1 MENAIV
7 GTIAGFIFEWFF
19 IRGLITGLVKYK
31 LNRSAFNKRKKDQT
45 IKEWFLYLRFRDLIP
60 KSWIILYFWY
70 LLSTPFTL
78 ILYIIL
84 YILGLSSIGDY
95 IFRTILMLNFISC
108 LVIGMAF
115 WKYGHGDYYYERYF
129 PREKRNK
136 KQHRK

>member
-60 KSWIILYFWY
+60 KSWIVLYFWY
-70 LLSTPFTL
+70 LLSNPITL
-78 ILYIIL
+78 VIYVILSL
-84 YILGLSSIGDY
+84 LGLATIGASILK
-95 IFRTILMLNFISC
+95 TILMINFVSS
-108 LVIGMAF
+108 LGIGMAL
-115 WKYGHGDYYYERYF
+115 WKCGHGDYYYERYF
-129 PREKRNK
+129 QKEKRNK
-136 KQHRK
+136 K